1 MNPKHLR
8 NGLVLALATAASALA
23 QGGAPAAAA
32 PAAAAPAAPAGQ
44 AAAAVP
50 APAYANDQ
58 LLEEFGWFVAQKTG
72 LSQLELT
79 PAEADSLTKGITE
92 ALVGKPSPYEIQKIG
107 PAMSEYVE
115 KKQTAILDRLRAKN
129 TADSVAFFEKLRVS
143 NKNVVETRDGLRY
156 EILSPGSADRAKPA
170 DTVKVNYTGT
180 LIDGTV
186 FDSSERA
193 GKPVEFAL
201 KQMIP
206 GWIEGL
212 QLIGKG
218 GKMKLYIPPQLA
230 YGDRGNMG
238 IPPSSTLIFE
248 VELVD
253 ITPAPAAAAPAAAT
267 VPTPA
272 K

>member
-23 QGGAPAAAA
+23 QGGAPAGAAPAAPAA
-32 PAAAAPAAPAGQ
+32 PAAAAAQ
-44 AAAAVP
+44 
-50 APAYANDQ
+50 APAYTNDQ

-129 TADSVAFFEKLRVS
+129 MAESVAFFEKLRVS

-156 EILSPGSADRAKPA
+156 EILSPGSAEKPKPA
-170 DTVKVNYTGT
+170 DTIKVNYTGT

-238 IPPSSTLIFE
+238 IPPSSTLIFD
-248 VELVD
+248 VELID
-253 ITPAPAAAAPAAAT
+253 FTPAAPASGAPAAIT